1 MGLLMLCIALVVGS
15 VGQDPLM
22 HTHGFQTALWTSVND
37 RQKPMFAT
45 GVFVGSSGGQ
55 FCYSGWQS
63 MADSPTSPTRVD
75 SN

>member
-1 MGLLMLCIALVVGS
+1 MGLLMLFIALVVGS

-37 RQKPMFAT
+37 RQRLMFAR
-45 GVFVGSSGGQ
+45 GVYVGSSCGQ
-55 FCYSGWQS
+55 FCYFGWQS